1 MADTSSGKPAFPA
14 FRNCHMPLP
23 AENKPCITKSG

>member
-14 FRNCHMPLP
+14 LWVAVRSLFRDADACVSRN
-23 AENKPCITKSG
+23 